1 MTIPKVGSIIHDYE
15 LHNRLIRRFAE
26 GISHE
31 ESILQLPFEH
41 NCMNWILG
49 HIVTNRSHV
58 LETVGAAHTW
68 QEEVRALYHQDT
80 PPVTQES
87 PSVLFENLIV
97 YLEESIE
104 LLKVALDNRS
114 EEFLEEVH
122 SNYRG
127 EKTRY
132 AHVSSFHWH
141 ETFHVGQLEILRS
154 FIMSRRSVQVLVN

>member
-1 MTIPKVGSIIHDYE
+1 MPTQRAQKVLQDYNFHNRIIHNFVDNIT
-15 LHNRLIRRFAE
+15 HK
-26 GISHE
+26 

-58 LETVGAAHTW
+58 LETVGVAHEW

-80 PPVTQES
+80 QPVMPES
-87 PSVLFENLIV
+87 PSIRFEKLIEYLDESV
-97 YLEESIE
+97 ASLKSALEDVREEWLEE
-104 LLKVALDNRS
+104 N
-114 EEFLEEVH
+114 H

-132 AHVSSFHWH
+132 AHVTSFHWH
-141 ETFHVGQLEILRS
+141 ESFHLGQLEILKA
-154 FIMSRRSVQVLVN
+154 FIESKR